1 MRRQFAAILIFLI
14 PALSAAQQA
23 RENGAA
29 ELRWLD
35 RTTGALQNII
45 VAQEA
50 PVKQGPLEIHVHSC
64 RSPLGEVSPDA
75 FALVQITDWQRDE
88 TLFEGWM
95 VASSPALNALEHP
108 RYDVWVLRCKTL

>member
-1 MRRQFAAILIFLI
+1 MLRHFSVILCFLM
-14 PALSAAQQA
+14 PALGMSQQA
-23 RENGAA
+23 RESGAA

-50 PVKQGPLEIHVHSC
+50 PIKLGALEIHLHSC
-64 RSPLGEVSPDA
+64 RIPLGDVNPDA
-75 FALVQITDWQRDE
+75 FALVQIKDWPRDE

-95 VASSPALNALEHP
+95 MASSPALNALEHP

>member
-1 MRRQFAAILIFLI
+1 MLRHFAAILCLLL
-14 PALSAAQQA
+14 PALGMAQQA

-35 RTTGALQNII
+35 RTTGVLQNII
-45 VAQEA
+45 VSQEA
-50 PVKQGPLEIHVHSC
+50 PIKLGPLEIHLHSC
-64 RSPLGEVSPDA
+64 RSPLGDVSPDA
-75 FALVQITDWQRDE
+75 FALVQVKDWPRDE

-108 RYDVWVLRCKTL
+108 RYDVWVLGCKTL

>member
-1 MRRQFAAILIFLI
+1 MRRHFAAILFFLI

-95 VASSPALNALEHP
+95 VASSPRA
-108 RYDVWVLRCKTL
+108 

>member
-1 MRRQFAAILIFLI
+1 MLRHFLAILFCLM
-14 PALSAAQQA
+14 PALSVAQQA

-35 RTTGALQNII
+35 RTTGALQNI
-45 VAQEA
+45 VVVQEV
-50 PVKQGPLEIHVHSC
+50 PVKLGPLEIHVNSC
-64 RSPLGEVSPDA
+64 RSPLGYVSPDA
-75 FALVQITDWQRDE
+75 FAFVQISDWRRDE

>member
-1 MRRQFAAILIFLI
+1 MRRHFAAILFFLI

-35 RTTGALQNII
+35 RTTGALQNI
-45 VAQEA
+45 VVTQEA
-50 PVKQGPLEIHVHSC
+50 PVKLGPLEIRLRSC
-64 RSPLGEVSPDA
+64 RSPQGDVSPDA
-75 FALVQITDWQRDE
+75 FALLHIKAWPRDE

-108 RYDVWVLRCKTL
+108 RYDVWVRRCKTL

>member
-1 MRRQFAAILIFLI
+1 MLRHFAAILFFLM
-14 PALSAAQQA
+14 PALGMAQQA

-35 RTTGALQNII
+35 RTTGVLQNII
-45 VAQEA
+45 VSQEA
-50 PVKQGPLEIHVHSC
+50 PITLGPLEIHRHRC
-64 RSPLGEVSPDA
+64 RSPLGDVSPDA
-75 FALVQITDWQRDE
+75 FALVQIKDWPLDE